1 MYLYETF
8 QQEQYSATE
17 SQQLPLQ
24 LVEIIA
30 EGQNFRQ
37 AADDNEAHLKE
48 KKMVSTL
55 LCKYGSS
62 TLSKVSILGVVALCG
77 DCKNILTN

>member
-1 MYLYETF
+1 MRTTETLYLYETF

-48 KKMVSTL
+48 KKNGLDFTL
-55 LCKYGSS
+55 Q
-62 TLSKVSILGVVALCG
+62 IW
-77 DCKNILTN
+77 